1 MLGYGLF
8 QVSGWRNLA
17 TIEFRDTAK
26 EAKLK
31 SRLKVAARKCQSRY
45 PYLSRYIMEMQVI
58 PAGKFFMGSDTGYD
72 EKPIHEVILSY
83 YVLGATPVT
92 VAVWKEYCAATGV
105 SMPTAPS
112 WGWIDDHPAVNVSW
126 NDIMGLDGK
135 GGFCGWA
142 SDIAG
147 FRLTIPTEAQFE
159 YAARGGQGGL
169 EYPWGNN
176 YDDTKVWCSVKTN
189 RLRTAP
195 VVRTSNI
202 YRNRYGLT
210 DMVGNVWQWSSDFYA
225 PYSSASQTNP
235 SGPTSS
241 SDNSRCVR
249 GCSWILNNPDRF
261 RCAFRNWFFPGSRSS
276 SDGFRLSAG
285 PG

>member
-1 MLGYGLF
+1 
-8 QVSGWRNLA
+8 
-17 TIEFRDTAK
+17 
-26 EAKLK
+26 
-31 SRLKVAARKCQSRY
+31 
-45 PYLSRYIMEMQVI
+45 
-58 PAGKFFMGSDTGYD
+58 
-72 EKPIHEVILSY
+72 
-83 YVLGATPVT
+83 
-92 VAVWKEYCAATGV
+92 
-105 SMPTAPS
+105 
-112 WGWIDDHPAVNVSW
+112 
-126 NDIMGLDGK
+126 MGLDGK

-147 FRLTIPTEAQFE
+147 FRVTIPTEAQFE

-210 DMVGNVWQWSSDFYA
+210 DMVGNVLQWSSDFYA

-241 SDNSRCVR
+241 SDNLRCVR
-249 GCSWILNNPDRF
+249 GGSWYIIGNPDLF
-261 RCAFRNWFFPGSRSS
+261 RCAYRFGDFPDVRYY
-276 SDGFRLSAG
+276 DYGFRLSAG